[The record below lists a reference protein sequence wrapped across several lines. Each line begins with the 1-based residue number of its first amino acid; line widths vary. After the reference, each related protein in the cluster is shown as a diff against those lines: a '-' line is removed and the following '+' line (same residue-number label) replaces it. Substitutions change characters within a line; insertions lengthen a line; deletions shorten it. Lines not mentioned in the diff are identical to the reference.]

1 MAGLPPAQ
9 QTHPA
14 HLLPQG
20 SLSNSILAFHA
31 HQQPLQDSAPHA
43 ERKSFFRACA
53 GVLRAFRAR
62 SQPTSVATSTLT
74 PGPIVEL
81 IAARFM

>member
-1 MAGLPPAQ
+1 MAGLPTAQ
-9 QTHPA
+9 QAHPA

-31 HQQPLQDSAPHA
+31 HQQPLQHSAPRA
-43 ERKSFFRACA
+43 ERKPFLWAA
-53 GVLRAFRAR
+53 PAR
-62 SQPTSVATSTLT
+62 SGHLGARRQPTSVATSTLT